1 MLVSHLQAGAAP
13 LCTTALEATRMYA
26 NGCHEPA
33 VHSCQHA
40 FCALIFTCTA
50 ADTLHE
56 QQKVSTE
63 QPHPPVQTALN
74 FIEKRANATE
84 KAKISLALRG
94 TAEPK
99 RKEGKADAF
108 QGKISDFATPTS
120 FEDAD
125 RLGTLLKAY

>member
-40 FCALIFTCTA
+40 FCALIFTCSA

-94 TAEPK
+94 TSEPK
-99 RKEGKADAF
+99 RKECKVDTF
-108 QGKISDFATPTS
+108 
-120 FEDAD
+120 
-125 RLGTLLKAY
+125 